1 MSTRASLRRRLV
13 IGVVCFTTVITVATS
28 LACLFFLGALSA
40 QAGGAR
46 IINAALRVTC
56 WSALAMAVTA
66 GVGALIG
73 TVTRG

>member
-1 MSTRASLRRRLV
+1 VLASPNSV
-13 IGVVCFTTVITVATS
+13 IPITVATS

-46 IINAALRVTC
+46 ILTAGLRVTC

-66 GVGALIG
+66 GVGALVG
-73 TVTRG
+73 ALTRGRI